1 MTKNMLNAPEFV
13 AASAFSQSARARFNS
28 KNSTRPRPQGLRAGL
43 LLALAF
49 IASLLLVPFA
59 SFAQG
64 ISGIGAVVPNTT
76 LGFSPVAGTSEP
88 RINWINGEYQ
98 ESHTDLSVKVLGG
111 SVDIARSWSQG
122 RWWLNPA
129 WAPLNFELD
138 PLGKDA
144 KVIERAGVIYE
155 RSGQSDL
162 YIAKSKGVASVYIK
176 ALQSAAGQVQG
187 WQWYDRLGNTIDY
200 DREGRIQSYANAS
213 GVRVSFAYDSATSA
227 RILDH
232 HGATLYTVTMAGG
245 LITKIED
252 LIGRSVS
259 YQWTGQLLTQVTDVL
274 GATWKYDYDGNGQIT
289 RRTDPLGAQT
299 TAHYSQSIKAPEPLL
314 SLGKAGTVIDPSG
327 ASGTTQ
333 KLANI
338 WGGGRVGRLDSK
350 GCTTS
355 AATQYLREQRVFQ
368 VTHIDCRGNTTVTVS
383 DLQGNVLNSTFNG
396 QRTASTQ
403 WDGAYIQ
410 KSTDARGHTT
420 TTSYDTNYQPL
431 QITHPDGSA
440 EKNTYEPIHGHKTS
454 HTNQLGVITTWA
466 YDSKGRVIEWVEAKG
481 QPEQRTT
488 RYQYDQWGQLTS
500 TTRGA
505 GDGKQA
511 DAITQTYTYDSAG
524 NVTSTTN
531 GQGNTTATS
540 YDRRGA
546 PTSRTDALNRTTTF
560 SIDAAGR
567 LTQSTDPLGH
577 STQLRYDARGRRT
590 HTISPTGKTQT
601 TRYDSEGR
609 AAETLAPGQSEG
621 AGTRIEYDTA
631 GQPIK
636 TTSPGGLVMQT
647 SYDTKGRISKKT
659 DPAGNTISYEYGQ
672 DGTPNADLLIAIQY
686 PTYKETYQYD
696 SQGRQ
701 TTVTQHLENGQ
712 NGQTQTR
719 TQSQTYDALG
729 QRVASTDPAG
739 NTTLYRYDALGRL
752 VETIDSLNQSTQQS
766 WDAQDQLTTVTDA
779 NGNTHRF
786 DYDKAGRLIKEA
798 RPLGGAIQYSYDAAG
813 QLTQRTD
820 AGGNTRT
827 YSYDTAGRMT
837 LEEHRLQGSALDQR
851 ISRQYDNDG
860 LLASYE
866 QQDGAGN
873 LISSASYTKD
883 LQGRTTQSAITYGKV
898 TGSGTIAFTLG
909 QGFNADGQ
917 LASHTYPDGS
927 PQSYGYDKGR
937 LSQVTLPN
945 QSQISYGNY
954 QWSAPGQ
961 VTTPGATKTLAYD
974 ALQRHTRIEV
984 KNNNNQQLA
993 LKTYQYD
1000 LAGNITQIDSD
1011 LGTTQYGYDKLSRLT
1026 QATPDNNLKSLGL
1039 PQEQYGYDPVG
1050 NRTSSGHQPGAWS
1063 YNADNQLTRYPRTEP
1078 FSGAAPA
1085 DTSVSFT
1092 AQGHTLQ
1099 EKSGAWQRDYRYNAA
1114 ERLIETS
1121 QNGQTTSYRYDPF
1134 GRRISKTAGSGAAST
1149 TTYFLYSDTGLLA
1162 EADSQGNLTKAYGFN
1177 PKAAQQGLWSTDPI
1191 WQANVNGNSL
1201 TNSTTSY
1208 HYLHTDHLATPI
1220 LATDKAGN
1228 ATWKG
1233 ASEAFGATMPTIEA
1247 TEMNLR
1253 FPGQYWDGETKT
1265 HYNFNRDYLPGVGRY
1280 IQSDPIGLD
1289 AGINQFAYAN
1299 ANPLSYFDS
1308 RGEYA
1313 QVCLAN
1319 PSACGAFLVSVPQL
1333 VGFACSAV
1341 IVSISTWMLSS
1352 SDGLS
1357 EEQEKQKI
1365 DERRHYKYICERQ
1378 PNPFDQGENKCKWA
1392 EWEKDRL
1399 NNCARLRS
1407 EWDKK
1412 WGVEHNPQ
1420 VYDDIAKRLKKIL
1433 RILNSRECCD
1443 DCKKN

>member
-1 MTKNMLNAPEFV
+1 MTKNMQNAPEII
-13 AASAFSQSARARFNS
+13 AASAFPESARARFNS
-28 KNSTRPRPQGLRAGL
+28 INGTHPRPQGLRAGL

-49 IASLLLVPFA
+49 TASLVLVPLA

-64 ISGIGAVVPNTT
+64 ISDIGAVVPNTT
-76 LGFSPVAGTSEP
+76 LGFSPVAGSSEP
-88 RINWINGEYQ
+88 RIQWINGEYQ

-144 KVIERAGVIYE
+144 KIIERAGVIYE

-162 YIAKSKGVASVYIK
+162 YIAKSKGSASVYIK

-213 GVRVSFAYDSATSA
+213 GVRVSFAYDSASSA

-232 HGATLYTVTMAGG
+232 HGATIYTVTMAGG

-252 LIGRSVS
+252 LTGRSVS
-259 YQWTGQLLTQVTDVL
+259 YQWTGQRLTQVTDVL
-274 GATWKYDYDGNGQIT
+274 GAAWKYEYDGNGQIT

-338 WGGGRVGRLDSK
+338 WGGGRVGRFDSK

-383 DLQGNVLNSTFNG
+383 DLQGNELNKTFNG

-403 WDGAYIQ
+403 WDGAYVQ

-431 QITHPDGSA
+431 QITYPDGSV
-440 EKNTYEPIHGHKTS
+440 EKNTYEPIYGHKTS

-466 YDSKGRVIEWVEAKG
+466 YDSKGRVVESVQAKG

-524 NVTSTTN
+524 NVTSTTD

-590 HTISPTGKTQT
+590 HTISPTGKTQV

-609 AAETLAPGQSEG
+609 AIETLAPGQSEG

-636 TTSPGGLVMQT
+636 TTSPSGLVMQT
-647 SYDTKGRISKKT
+647 SYDTQGRISKTT
-659 DPAGNTISYEYGQ
+659 DPAGNVTSYEYGQ
-672 DGTPNADLLIAIQY
+672 DGTTQAGLLVATQY

-696 SQGRQ
+696 SQSRQ
-701 TTVTQHLENGQ
+701 TTVTQHLENG
-712 NGQTQTR
+712 QTR

-739 NTTLYRYDALGRL
+739 NTTQYRYDALGRQI
-752 VETIDSLNQSTQQS
+752 ETIDSLNQSTKQS
-766 WDAQDQLTTVTDA
+766 WDAQDQLIAVTDA

-798 RPLGGAIQYSYDAAG
+798 RPLGGAIEYSYDAAG
-813 QLTQRTD
+813 QLTQRKD
-820 AGGNTRT
+820 AGTNTRT
-827 YSYDTAGRMT
+827 YSYDPAGRMT
-837 LEEHRLQGSALDQR
+837 LEEHRLQGSTLDQR
-851 ISRQYDNDG
+851 ISRRYDNDG
-860 LLASYE
+860 QLASYE
-866 QQDGAGN
+866 QQDGTGK

-927 PQSYGYDKGR
+927 QQSYAYDKGR

-954 QWSAPGQ
+954 QWNAPGQ
-961 VTTPGATKTLAYD
+961 ITTPGATKTLAYD

-984 KNNNNQQLA
+984 KNNNNNASQLLA

-1063 YNADNQLTRYPRTEP
+1063 YNADNQLTRYPRTTP

-1092 AQGHTLQ
+1092 AQGHTAQ

-1162 EADSQGNLTKAYGFN
+1162 EATAKETS
-1177 PKAAQQGLWSTDPI
+1177 PKPTASTPRRRSK
-1191 WQANVNGNSL
+1191 V
-1201 TNSTTSY
+1201 
-1208 HYLHTDHLATPI
+1208 
-1220 LATDKAGN
+1220 
-1228 ATWKG
+1228 
-1233 ASEAFGATMPTIEA
+1233 
-1247 TEMNLR
+1247 
-1253 FPGQYWDGETKT
+1253 
-1265 HYNFNRDYLPGVGRY
+1265 
-1280 IQSDPIGLD
+1280 
-1289 AGINQFAYAN
+1289 
-1299 ANPLSYFDS
+1299 
-1308 RGEYA
+1308 
-1313 QVCLAN
+1313 
-1319 PSACGAFLVSVPQL
+1319 CGAP
-1333 VGFACSAV
+1333 
-1341 IVSISTWMLSS
+1341 T
-1352 SDGLS
+1352 
-1357 EEQEKQKI
+1357 
-1365 DERRHYKYICERQ
+1365 
-1378 PNPFDQGENKCKWA
+1378 
-1392 EWEKDRL
+1392 
-1399 NNCARLRS
+1399 RS
-1407 EWDKK
+1407 
-1412 WGVEHNPQ
+1412 GRPTSQ
-1420 VYDDIAKRLKKIL
+1420 ATA
-1433 RILNSRECCD
+1433 
-1443 DCKKN
+1443 